1 MACDMASQNMP
12 KLRAKQLE
20 VQRVV
25 DAARGVIATRGI
37 AGMSLRN
44 VAEAA
49 ATSVG
54 SISYRIGDR
63 AALIAAV
70 LDREIELAAAARV
83 EWRDRMGGRDPVATG
98 ILPDLI
104 CEWLD
109 QSAGARRTSA
119 IVTCELALTVSREP
133 QSLSSITALFEEQ
146 EGLWRDLLTGSAQGE
161 RLARLIARYC
171 LDEQVFSIVL
181 ADETDY
187 RLLRHSTIRGLLRDG
202 SIPADSTATQWH
214 MALVERLAIPAAAAF
229 DGVQPIPR
237 GSKGVIAEKIADIIV
252 EQGVGA
258 LSHRTVAQAAG
269 VATSSVAHHFPTHRD
284 VLFAGV
290 EAVYRRLRSQIDAT
304 GARLG
309 NGDIIRLTHECA
321 LAALSDPA
329 FRPFAIDMRRRRAE
343 NVHALYAQWL
353 GIAENSDRAR
363 VQAMVMASIGNGV
376 RTLAERAEWPDMRE
390 LIDTLTFAVRSY

>member
-1 MACDMASQNMP
+1 MALENIP
-12 KLRAKQLE
+12 KSLAKQLE

-25 DAARGVIATRGI
+25 DAARSVIAAGGI

-70 LDREIELAAAARV
+70 LDREIELAAAARM
-83 EWRDRMGGRDPVATG
+83 EWRDRVGDRDPVASG

-109 QSAGARRTSA
+109 EGAGARRTSA
-119 IVTCELALTVSREP
+119 IVQCELALMAGREP
-133 QSLSSITALFEEQ
+133 RSLPAIAALFEAGEA
-146 EGLWRDLLTGSAQGE
+146 LWRDLLLRSPQGA
-161 RLARLIARYC
+161 RLARLITRYC
-171 LDEQVFSIVL
+171 LDEQVFSIL
-181 ADETDY
+181 LTDEPDY

-202 SIPADSTATQWH
+202 SVAADPATTPWH

-229 DGVQPIPR
+229 DEASPIPQ
-237 GSKGVIAEKIADIIV
+237 GSKGVIADRIADIIV

-258 LSHRTVAQAAG
+258 LSHRIVAQAAG
-269 VATSSVAHHFPTHRD
+269 VATSSLAHHFPTHRD

-290 EAVYRRLRSQIDAT
+290 EALYRRMRSQIRTTDARI
-304 GARLG
+304 GS
-309 NGDIIRLTHECA
+309 GDIIRLTHECA
-321 LAALSDPA
+321 LSALTNPA

-343 NVHALYAQWL
+343 NVHTLYAQWL
-353 GIAENSDRAR
+353 GIEENSDRAR
-363 VQAMVMASIGNGV
+363 VQAMVMVAIGNGL
-376 RTLAERAEWPDMRE
+376 RTLAEGAEFPDMQA
-390 LIDTLTFAVRSY
+390 LIETLTETVRSY

>member
-1 MACDMASQNMP
+1 MAIENPS
-12 KLRAKQLE
+12 KSLAKHLE
-20 VQRVV
+20 TQRIV
-25 DAARGVIATRGI
+25 DAARSVIAMKGI
-37 AGMSLRN
+37 GGMSLRN

-49 ATSVG
+49 ATSAG

-70 LDREIELAAAARV
+70 LDREIELAATARA
-83 EWRDRMGGRDPVATG
+83 EWSERVGGHDPVVSG

-109 QSAGARRTSA
+109 QGAGTRRTSA
-119 IVTCELALTVSREP
+119 IVLCELALTAGREP
-133 QSLSSITALFEEQ
+133 QSLPAISALFEET
-146 EGLWRDLLTGSAQGE
+146 EGLWRDLLSRSEQGE
-161 RLARLIARYC
+161 KLARLIARYC
-171 LDEQVFSIVL
+171 LDEQVFSILL

-187 RLLRHSTIRGLLRDG
+187 RLLRHSTIRGMLRSG
-202 SIPADSTATQWH
+202 GVNADPTATQWH
-214 MALVERLAIPAAAAF
+214 MALVERLAIPAATAF
-229 DGVQPIPR
+229 DEVFAVPS
-237 GSKGVIAEKIADIIV
+237 GSKGVIAEKIADIVV

-284 VLFAGV
+284 ILFAGV
-290 EAVYRRLRSQIDAT
+290 EAVYRRMRSQIHTA
-304 GARLG
+304 GARSG

-321 LAALSDPA
+321 LSALTDPA

-353 GIAENSDRAR
+353 GIAENSDRAC
-363 VQAMVMASIGNGV
+363 VQAMVMASIGSGL
-376 RTLAERAEWPDMRE
+376 RTMAEHTDWPDMEE
-390 LIDTLTFAVRSY
+390 LIAGFI